1 MARKLTQAG
10 LGELVGASY
19 AAVSTWELEASEPDL
34 DTIWRLARALGREP
48 EWLLFGSRPIRAAEH
63 LPDVPD
69 ILRRYRLEQWERA
82 GRFAAEVFAAAVE
95 AQRRELEASMRE
107 TAPAEVSAVTE
118 FHARDVTP
126 PPSAAPPPPAK
137 KRRRAG

>member
-1 MARKLTQAG
+1 
-10 LGELVGASY
+10 
-19 AAVSTWELEASEPDL
+19 
-34 DTIWRLARALGREP
+34 
-48 EWLLFGSRPIRAAEH
+48 
-63 LPDVPD
+63 
-69 ILRRYRLEQWERA
+69 
-82 GRFAAEVFAAAVE
+82 VE